1 MAASYIAEDADLIF
15 CLMPKPF
22 ANRSCSG
29 LHLHLSITNTDGMA
43 VMADIEDTHGLSN
56 IGKQIVAGQLAHSP
70 ALAAFHAP
78 SVNSYKSLVVG
89 RLLSGTTWA
98 PTHIGLGDN
107 NRTRVLRT
115 FANHLELDGTS
126 NIYLAIASTIAA
138 MLDGIEQQLTPPALI
153 DEDVYE
159 WDEAEFAKRNVKT
172 LPQNLGKALNKLR
185 VDTVLIKVLG
195 EDFIAQYLATKT
207 PEWVDYCRSISNWE
221 YKHYLSWP

>member
-1 MAASYIAEDADLIF
+1 MAASHIAEDADLIF

-22 ANRSCSG
+22 ANRPGSRFQ
-29 LHLHLSITNTDGMA
+29 LRLSIINTDGKA
-43 VMADIEDTHGLSN
+43 AMADIEDTHGLSN
-56 IGKQIVAGQLAHSP
+56 IGKQIVAGQLAQSP
-70 ALAAFHAP
+70 ALDAFHAP
-78 SVNSYKSLVVG
+78 SVNSYKRLVVG
-89 RLLSGTTWA
+89 RLLSGTTFA
-98 PTHIGLGDN
+98 PAHIGLGDN
-107 NRTRVLRT
+107 NSTTVLRT

-172 LPQNLGKALNKLR
+172 LPQNLDEALNVLR